1 MFDAEISSLGFF
13 LLLLFFLSF
22 SVFLFLKTIVSDFE
36 LINLKDLKISMFLN
50 GLRKKTTKTHLH

>member
-13 LLLLFFLSF
+13 LFLLFFLSF

-36 LINLKDLKISMFLN
+36 LINLKDSMFLN